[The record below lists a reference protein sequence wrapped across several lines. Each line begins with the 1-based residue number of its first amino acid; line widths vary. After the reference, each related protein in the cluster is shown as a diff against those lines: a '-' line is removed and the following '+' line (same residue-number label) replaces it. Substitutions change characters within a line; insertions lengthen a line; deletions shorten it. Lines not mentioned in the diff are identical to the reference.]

1 MTIKGKNA
9 LSFPILNKVHQVEFV
24 LALCY
29 FPVSVNDIV
38 EKTHVFFIPFSWA
51 EKKSFGHLKD
61 RTFEATATK
70 IYEFAAEPQK
80 TVLSVY

>member
-1 MTIKGKNA
+1 M
-9 LSFPILNKVHQVEFV
+9 H
-24 LALCY
+24 CY

-38 EKTHVFFIPFSWA
+38 EKTHVFFSYHFLGQ
-51 EKKSFGHLKD
+51 KKSFGHLKE

-70 IYEFAAEPQK
+70 IYEFAVEPQK